1 MEHITTAS
9 QFEKTDAVE
18 ALANG
23 IAHDVNNLLTTIKG
37 HASIMLNNVSP
48 TDPLYNHIF
57 EILSSVEK
65 GSDLANQ
72 LLGFAMA
79 DEVYLTRIDANRLV
93 RSVVE
98 TFNLEG
104 RRIILDVSLNAK
116 PLIIKGDSKKIKQV
130 VTAIINNALQAM
142 PKGGKLSVHTEA
154 AAILNGTADT
164 FGLASGFFCKI
175 TISDTGI
182 GMNSDTLEKIFKA
195 FYSHNH
201 KQFPEKKGLGLTFA
215 KKIVKHHNGVI
226 DVWSSLNVGSS
237 FSIILPLAED
247 YHHLDDM
254 PSAQEELKLGHESVL
269 LVDDEQRILDV
280 GRTICKA
287 LGYTVFT
294 AASGQD
300 ALKIYAKKKNDINV
314 VVLDM
319 IMPGM
324 DGLDVFIALKK
335 INPDIKV
342 LLSTGY
348 AIDENAQEMLRQ
360 GCKGYILKPYSMLDF
375 SHKLREVLG

>member
-154 AAILNGTADT
+154 AAILNGTADA

-247 YHHLDDM
+247 SHHLDDM

-294 AASGQD
+294 AASGRH

>member
-9 QFEKTDAVE
+9 RFEKTDAVE

-130 VTAIINNALQAM
+130 LTAIINNALQAM

-154 AAILNGTADT
+154 AAILNGTADA

-294 AASGQD
+294 AASGRD

>member
-1 MEHITTAS
+1 MEHITTAT

-37 HASIMLNNVSP
+37 HASIMLNNVSR

-154 AAILNGTADT
+154 AAILNGTADA
-164 FGLASGFFCKI
+164 FGLESGFFCKI

-182 GMNSDTLEKIFKA
+182 GMNRDTLEKIFKA